1 MLAQLLLR
9 YQGFKATICGKVNE
23 NNFADYMGQDWDMLG
38 IIVDHKQ
45 M

>member
-1 MLAQLLLR
+1 MFAQLLLR

-23 NNFADYMGQDWDMLG
+23 NNFAEYMGQDWNMLS
-38 IIVDHKQ
+38 IIVDPKQ